1 MDFKSLVS
9 ALPSAATSPFAF
21 VAYVLVIA
29 SWVVIALRLK
39 RNRQLLD
46 HIEKLPQADRLKAL
60 QLEMGAVQV
69 RSGLTADQW
78 LRSRVHLY
86 YFLGFCVGCV
96 AAVVVFAIA
105 VTTPATRADASGPQT
120 STPATRADA
129 SGPQPS
135 ALAAT
140 AVSGDW
146 HAAFTDP
153 DEAPGGNQF
162 FFHFKPIGAKL
173 FGTAI
178 RVYSATNDQSHG
190 LAYGISDG
198 KIEGNTISFWFIGG
212 TIHDNGDGHYTPVKD
227 LFTGTVT
234 GDTIHFIYQVGE
246 SPPVEFVIQLCKS
259 LSDSEFK
266 TASKN

>member
-21 VAYVLVIA
+21 AAYVLVVA
-29 SWVVIALRLK
+29 AWVVIALRLK

-105 VTTPATRADASGPQT
+105 VTTTRADAGGPHH
-120 STPATRADA
+120 SV
-129 SGPQPS
+129 
-135 ALAAT
+135 LAAT
-140 AVSGDW
+140 ALSGDW
-146 HAAFTDP
+146 HAAFSDP
-153 DEAPGGNQF
+153 DYAPGGNQF
-162 FFHFKPIGAKL
+162 FFQFKPIGATL

-178 RVYSATNDQSHG
+178 RVYSATSDQSHG

-198 KIEGNTISFWFIGG
+198 KIQGNTISFWFYGA
-212 TIHDNGDGHYTPVKD
+212 TKHDNGDGNYTPVKD

-234 GDTIHFIYQVGE
+234 GDTIHFIYQVEGGIH
-246 SPPVEFVIQLCKS
+246 PVEFVATRTTTSATMPNPGLCRI
-259 LSDSEFK
+259 EFCR
-266 TASKN
+266 T